1 MLNSLKQFERFLK
14 KKTNFFQI
22 WDASG
27 LIPEKQG
34 GPTKDTGKPKPRTK
48 KNFNDED
55 LTFSVKNQ
63 KMVIENEEPPS
74 PKSRNSKMENE
85 DHDHDF
91 FKQYTRQKPH
101 NYNTRM
107 SDFDEP

>member
-1 MLNSLKQFERFLK
+1 
-14 KKTNFFQI
+14 
-22 WDASG
+22 
-27 LIPEKQG
+27 
-34 GPTKDTGKPKPRTK
+34 
-48 KNFNDED
+48 
-55 LTFSVKNQ
+55 
-63 KMVIENEEPPS
+63 MVIENEEPPS

-91 FKQYTRQKPH
+91 FKQYARQKPH